1 VVFSLLITTKNI
13 LDQCENQATSR
24 ESTNDALNQCR
35 TPSTHGSALKD
46 AEEPRCTQPAL
57 EASSE
62 TTCAEQSVL
71 EDNPKE
77 DREIRLTSSGAE
89 TAEAK
94 QGEKRTSQKSRT
106 DGQES
111 GDEEGS
117 GALRIVCDGGAET
130 SEHVGRERTFRFVVV
145 FFVVYHLECVLC
157 FGLDCAEVRIR
168 GSWDVGVFLYVSSA
182 VCVLC
187 CVVVPVSSASNKSL

>member
-1 VVFSLLITTKNI
+1 MGRSIPSSASSRLLSSIFLASVLSILVAFSLLLTTQNI
-13 LDQCENQATSR
+13 LDQFVNQAASR
-24 ESTNDALNQCR
+24 ESTKDALSHCR
-35 TPSTHGSALKD
+35 TPFTQNSALKD
-46 AEEPRCTQPAL
+46 TEDSRCTEPAL
-57 EASSE
+57 EASRE

-71 EDNPKE
+71 EDDPKE

-117 GALRIVCDGGAET
+117 GALGIVCDGGAET
-130 SEHVGRERTFRFVVV
+130 SDHVGRERTSRFVVV

-157 FGLDCAEVRIR
+157 FGLI
-168 GSWDVGVFLYVSSA
+168 
-182 VCVLC
+182 VLR
-187 CVVVPVSSASNKSL
+187 